1 MKPTNIDN
9 LHIEL
14 IIDLNG
20 DILKVSS
27 GQFIKNQFAIGDSIY
42 TICPFLLG
50 TIEGLPLREPYLVE
64 GMFINANDREYG
76 IDLDLFK
83 ATDNV
88 TVLINDRTNVY
99 NFVNHLNQQR
109 NDLFFLKREL
119 AQKNKELHRLRKAA
133 DIANEQKSRFLAMMS
148 HEVRNPLNVI
158 LGYTELISKEEIS
171 LKVKDYLKNLAISGR
186 NLKVIVDDILDLS
199 RVEAGKLQLA
209 NDPMNLHHIID
220 QIENNYKTSHKDTD
234 VVLVFEAD
242 KTIPNSIFGDDV
254 RLIQI
259 ITNLINN
266 SIKFTPRGKVHTK
279 AKLLSTD
286 NDKAKISFSVKD
298 TGRGMTAEQAER
310 VFEEYQQNTLDDN
323 RVKKGAGLGLSIVK
337 RLVDE
342 MNGRI
347 SVDSYVDVGTTIT
360 IDIPFEICKGSENKD
375 IQDEATSSKSI
386 EGKKILVADDNFL
399 NLTIVSHILVKEKTD
414 FKMVKDGVEAL
425 EALQNDTYDIVLLD
439 INMPNLSGEELIM
452 RRNEV
457 HTTNPNTPFVAMTGN
472 STKEDVI
479 VYKRLGFIDVIPK
492 PYSTEQFTE
501 IVKKHL

>member
-266 SIKFTPRGKVHTK
+266 SIKFNVPDTDQ
-279 AKLLSTD
+279 ADELLNMQPLNAIDYMLSL
-286 NDKAKISFSVKD
+286 NEEAVMPIPYLELHIGFLGRD
-298 TGRGMTAEQAER
+298 TGA
-310 VFEEYQQNTLDDN
+310 LD
-323 RVKKGAGLGLSIVK
+323 SILQ
-337 RLVDE
+337 RLKIRIKDDRRCV
-342 MNGRI
+342 RI
-347 SVDSYVDVGTTIT
+347 SEKGIKFHFPEVDINHIGIVSDRHPSIT
-360 IDIPFEICKGSENKD
+360 PVIRPKGLDKHLYHRQLFEFIHSGKQNKQFVITSIIAELLRRDLSENRKPLSRHEFIGRNIIEETD
-375 IQDEATSSKSI
+375 ASYALVIHRLNAVKTILAESQLPFTLRSNRGENGQKSKKRTSF
-386 EGKKILVADDNFL
+386 FL
-399 NLTIVSHILVKEKTD
+399 Q
-414 FKMVKDGVEAL
+414 L
-425 EALQNDTYDIVLLD
+425 E
-439 INMPNLSGEELIM
+439 EE
-452 RRNEV
+452 E
-457 HTTNPNTPFVAMTGN
+457 
-472 STKEDVI
+472 
-479 VYKRLGFIDVIPK
+479 
-492 PYSTEQFTE
+492 
-501 IVKKHL
+501 